1 MKKHI
6 LMAGCAS
13 LALLGAL
20 AVSPAYAVD
29 PDAAL
34 AAMHTPAVRERLT
47 DLGAEIVPDDE
58 ATPQHLGE
66 YVKSEIA
73 KWAVPIKASGV
84 TVE

>member
-1 MKKHI
+1 
-6 LMAGCAS
+6 
-13 LALLGAL
+13 
-20 AVSPAYAVD
+20 
-29 PDAAL
+29 
-34 AAMHTPAVRERLT
+34 VRERLT
-47 DLGAEIVPDDE
+47 GLGAEIVSDDE